1 MQLILVF
8 HSIHEAD
15 IYNLFIVTKNGNAML
30 LLIAPKKQIFE
41 ALACFTTQ
49 VQLLLQITFY
59 STYLT
64 QPKV

>member
-30 LLIAPKKQIFE
+30 LVTRQKKPDI
-41 ALACFTTQ
+41 
-49 VQLLLQITFY
+49 
-59 STYLT
+59 
-64 QPKV
+64 